1 MFFGIRGTFS
11 VDVLGVL
18 VERLSMELLG
28 RLLVEELADVR
39 LVKFISTLCGRCR
52 IFCRVVAARAIGFS
66 FSDVGDGSF
75 VTFPRGTDKATVPIF
90 GSRVVLFSVS
100 FSFLLLRF
108 EGEGDLEEEIH
119 DFRAKVAND
128 SDTDLAL
135 LSRIVLEIVGTGG
148 ASTGV
153 VWIDSEEFCR
163 SGEPFRF

>member
-28 RLLVEELADVR
+28 RLLVEELADMR

-75 VTFPRGTDKATVPIF
+75 VAFPRDTDEGTVPIF
-90 GSRVVLFSVS
+90 GSKVVLFSVS
-100 FSFLLLRF
+100 FSLLLLRF
-108 EGEGDLEEEIH
+108 EGDGDLEEIH

-128 SDTDLAL
+128 SDTDLGL